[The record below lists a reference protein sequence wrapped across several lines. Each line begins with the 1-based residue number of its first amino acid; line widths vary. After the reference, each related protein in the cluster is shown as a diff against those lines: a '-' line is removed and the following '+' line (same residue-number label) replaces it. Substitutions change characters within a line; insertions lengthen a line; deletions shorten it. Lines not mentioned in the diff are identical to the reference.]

1 MSKHFH
7 PVRDWEREMKKRILR
22 GAALLI
28 VIFVSARIGTAQA
41 LYGSITGNVTD
52 SSGALVVSR
61 DLTP

>member
-1 MSKHFH
+1 
-7 PVRDWEREMKKRILR
+7 MKKRNLR

-52 SSGALVVSR
+52 SSGALVAGPLLGFYS
-61 DLTP
+61 LL